1 MEVLKLT
8 RDVFVKNQYE
18 KVVDTQFTQ
27 LVTPAP
33 SLIVSQSLPT
43 VNEFFGYYTQ
53 LFYQIPET
61 GQVNSHEYLIR
72 QSSEYIGFEQ
82 SREEIDALLEE
93 IQTLRTE
100 NLDLSRQLINTQIS
114 SSNATSI

>member
-1 MEVLKLT
+1 MEVLNLT

-43 VNEFFGYYTQ
+43 VNEFLDTTLNYSIKSRKQGK
-53 LFYQIPET
+53 
-61 GQVNSHEYLIR
+61 LILTN
-72 QSSEYIGFEQ
+72 I
-82 SREEIDALLEE
+82 
-93 IQTLRTE
+93 
-100 NLDLSRQLINTQIS
+100 
-114 SSNATSI
+114 